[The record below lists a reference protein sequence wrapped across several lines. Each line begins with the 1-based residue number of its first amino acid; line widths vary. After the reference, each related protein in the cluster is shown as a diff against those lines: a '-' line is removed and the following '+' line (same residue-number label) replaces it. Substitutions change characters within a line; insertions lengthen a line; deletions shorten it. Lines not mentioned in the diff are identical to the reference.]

1 MIKQIKPN
9 SLSHKFLSLIFE
21 KHEIRR
27 GINICDVP
35 WRALKQLVFVTVVTV
50 LLTLLASL
58 VVLYT
63 VGFVLMLFSPFFQYS
78 LPFVALIK
86 LTWCFSVAMVG
97 ISSIMAPIICFSEG
111 WPIMPKWLKKK
122 SSDKPPSPP
131 SLISIWWKS
140 FKEKTCV
147 KIVVDSED
155 MMEGK

>member
-35 WRALKQLVFVTVVTV
+35 WRALKQLITFMIVSAVCIVCAVT
-50 LLTLLASL
+50 LLTMALG
-58 VVLYT
+58 VVLA
-63 VGFVLMLFSPFFQYS
+63 FLSPFFQYS
-78 LPFVALIK
+78 VKFAELAGMAWVFACMVLVSLAAASFILWLTGDIELLPK
-86 LTWCFSVAMVG
+86 Y
-97 ISSIMAPIICFSEG
+97 
-111 WPIMPKWLKKK
+111 LKKNT
-122 SSDKPPSPP
+122 SDKPSSPP

-147 KIVVDSED
+147 KFVVED
-155 MMEGK
+155 KV

>member
-35 WRALKQLVFVTVVTV
+35 WRALKKLSLFLTLSVACTIIAGLVLVCVLSLLFAIAGVWYVPVWAYKFTEFGLMSWITVFVCI
-50 LLTLLASL
+50 LLYILQEICEGSVTLLPS
-58 VVLYT
+58 Y
-63 VGFVLMLFSPFFQYS
+63 
-78 LPFVALIK
+78 
-86 LTWCFSVAMVG
+86 
-97 ISSIMAPIICFSEG
+97 
-111 WPIMPKWLKKK
+111 LKKE
-122 SSDKPPSPP
+122 SSANSSPP

-147 KIVVDSED
+147 KIVVDSEA

>member
-21 KHEIRR
+21 KHEIRH

-35 WRALKQLVFVTVVTV
+35 WRALRQ
-50 LLTLLASL
+50 LLTFVGASAARIVCATALLAMAL
-58 VVLYT
+58 GVVLA
-63 VGFVLMLFSPFFQYS
+63 FLSPFFQYS
-78 LPFVALIK
+78 VKLAELAGMGWVFACVMLFGVAVISFIIWCTGDIELLPAY
-86 LTWCFSVAMVG
+86 
-97 ISSIMAPIICFSEG
+97 
-111 WPIMPKWLKKK
+111 LKKA

-147 KIVVDSED
+147 KIVVGE
-155 MMEGK
+155 EK

>member
-1 MIKQIKPN
+1 MIKQIKPH

-35 WRALKQLVFVTVVTV
+35 WRALKQLITFMIVSAVCIVGAVT
-50 LLTLLASL
+50 LLTMALG
-58 VVLYT
+58 VVLA
-63 VGFVLMLFSPFFQYS
+63 FLSPFFQYS
-78 LPFVALIK
+78 VKFAELAGVCWVFACMIVFSLAIAFVIIWFTGDIELLPAY
-86 LTWCFSVAMVG
+86 
-97 ISSIMAPIICFSEG
+97 
-111 WPIMPKWLKKK
+111 LKKQ
-122 SSDKPPSPP
+122 SSDKPSPP

-147 KIVVDSED
+147 KIVVDSEA